1 MLMEKENELEY
12 TSCFKANLNI
22 DEDTS
27 IVFEGGFRELLHSV
41 KLT

>member
-1 MLMEKENELEY
+1 MEKKSGLEY

-27 IVFEGGFRELLHSV
+27 IVFEDGFRKFLLSV
-41 KLT
+41 MVT